1 MAQQMASG
9 VPLSTDTQ
17 LTALHAEN
25 AQLRA
30 SLRAVRDALAELQA
44 AWRERA
50 ALTDEAVAHDR
61 LTYAQDTHDQ
71 RWLAGDQPASR
82 R

>member
-61 LTYAQDTHDQ
+61 LT
-71 RWLAGDQPASR
+71 
-82 R
+82 